1 MKTAGVIAEYNP
13 FHNGH
18 KYQLDKIRQETGA
31 DYIIAA
37 MSGDFLQRGV
47 PALTDKYRRTR
58 MALAEGA
65 DLVIELPCV
74 YAAASAELFARGGV
88 NLLAAAGVVDV
99 LCYGCEINQP
109 DLMKKLVSL
118 LTEESPEYQ
127 KLLRAHLSAGVP
139 YPTARVK
146 ALSFLLAEKSP
157 TPEINNKE
165 HAMEAFLATPN
176 NILALEYEK
185 ALALLPDSI
194 SHKPVSHPILRVGG
208 GYHSRELF
216 PGTNHHSCP
225 DSHPAPDHE
234 TTAVFS
240 PSTGARE
247 AGFNA
252 NADTGTA
259 SFASATAIRNAL
271 DSCNSENDIR
281 ETLSQA
287 VPDSVLNML
296 CDAFFHQA
304 LLTVDDFSL
313 TLYTRL
319 WSCRESGY
327 ESFADCSRELSHKIQ
342 NHLDEFVSFTQFA
355 KLLKSRE
362 VTYTRVCRVLTH
374 IMLGITREDP
384 TARHTT
390 MGITQEDPTA
400 RHTTT
405 GITRENLA
413 VPAPVPYLRVLG
425 FRKSA
430 APLLSAI
437 KKEASA
443 PLVTKVSDASRIL
456 SPSAYS
462 MLQKDIHCA
471 DLYRSTIS
479 MRSRTKLP
487 NEFTQG
493 LIIVP

>member
-47 PALTDKYRRTR
+47 PALTDKYRRTG

-65 DLVIELPCV
+65 DLVIELPTM
-74 YAAASAELFARGGV
+74 YATASAELFAKGGV
-88 NLLAAAGVVDV
+88 HLLAATGVVDV
-99 LCYGCEINQP
+99 LCYGCETNQP
-109 DLMKKLVSL
+109 ALMKKLVSL

-127 KLLRAHLSAGVP
+127 KQLRAHLSAGAP
-139 YPTARVK
+139 YPTARAK

-157 TPEINNKE
+157 TSEIYNKE
-165 HAMEAFLATPN
+165 LTMEAFLATPN

-185 ALALLPDSI
+185 ALALLPDI
-194 SHKPVSHPILRVGG
+194 IPHKPVSHPILRVGA

-216 PGTNHHSCP
+216 LGTDHHSCP
-225 DSHPAPDHE
+225 D
-234 TTAVFS
+234 TK
-240 PSTGARE
+240 
-247 AGFNA
+247 
-252 NADTGTA
+252 TA

-271 DSCNSENDIR
+271 DSCRSEKHIK
-281 ETLSQA
+281 EKLSGA
-287 VPDSVLNML
+287 VPDSILTML
-296 CDAFFHQA
+296 CDAFSHQA
-304 LLTVDDFSL
+304 LLTEDDFS
-313 TLYTRL
+313 TALYTRL

-327 ESFADCSRELSHKIQ
+327 ESFADCSREFSRKIQ
-342 NHLDEFVSFTQFA
+342 NHLDEFISFTQFA

-362 VTYTRVCRVLTH
+362 ITYTRVCRILTH

-384 TARHTT
+384 
-390 MGITQEDPTA
+390 
-400 RHTTT
+400 
-405 GITRENLA
+405 A
-413 VPAPVPYLRVLG
+413 VPTPVPYLRVLG

-430 APLLSAI
+430 VPLLSAI
-437 KKEASA
+437 KKEASV

-456 SPSAYS
+456 PPAAHS
-462 MLQKDIHCA
+462 MLQQDIHCA
-471 DLYRSTIS
+471 DLYRSMIS
-479 MRSRTKLP
+479 MRNRTKLP